1 MTFEALAHNV
11 TFKTQALYSGCVTVQ
26 DVTMACQFDT
36 LYFLLGMFA
45 GIWIY
50 YVISRGAHDI

>member
-50 YVISRGAHDI
+50 YVI